1 MPDKD
6 TKEMSDDELVRL
18 AGRAQKINEAP
29 VEALLRLKKTI
40 ERSNLVMI
48 ILTIVLIVFTGVLIW
63 QGFK

>member
-6 TKEMSDDELVRL
+6 TREMSDDELVRL

-29 VEALLRLKKTI
+29 VEALLRLK
-40 ERSNLVMI
+40 RSTEKLSCMMV
-48 ILTIVLIVFTGVLIW
+48 ILTVALVILTVVLVW

>member
-1 MPDKD
+1 
-6 TKEMSDDELVRL
+6 MSDDELVRL